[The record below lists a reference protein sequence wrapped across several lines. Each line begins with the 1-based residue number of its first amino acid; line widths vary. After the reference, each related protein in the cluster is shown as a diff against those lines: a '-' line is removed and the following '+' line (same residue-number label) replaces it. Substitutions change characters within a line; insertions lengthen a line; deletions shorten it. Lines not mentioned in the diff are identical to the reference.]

1 MKDRIKE
8 INYLIFLESE
18 NIKLSKKKIKA
29 LRLERENLQ
38 GQKRLIKENKKR

>member
-1 MKDRIKE
+1 MKDRLKE
-8 INYLIFLESE
+8 INYQIFLESE
-18 NIKLSKKKIKA
+18 NIKLSKKKIKV

>member
-1 MKDRIKE
+1 MKDRLKE
-8 INYLIFLESE
+8 INYQIFLESE

>member
-8 INYLIFLESE
+8 INYQIFLESE